1 MIYTLNLGACM
12 QPENK
17 VAKRSGYIINRI
29 YTLDTGDE
37 HILEQ
42 VVRIAT
48 LKFNQYEWL
57 GSYKAYVTDYNGLK
71 QPDNKCI

>member
-1 MIYTLNLGACM
+1 MIYSLNLGASM
-12 QPENK
+12 QLEYK

-29 YTLDTGDE
+29 YTLGNCDE

-48 LKFNQYEWL
+48 LTE
-57 GSYKAYVTDYNGLK
+57 A
-71 QPDNKCI
+71 

>member
-1 MIYTLNLGACM
+1 MIYTLYLGPNM

-29 YTLDTGDE
+29 YTLGTCDE

-48 LKFNQYEWL
+48 LTE
-57 GSYKAYVTDYNGLK
+57 V
-71 QPDNKCI
+71 

>member
-1 MIYTLNLGACM
+1 M

-29 YTLDTGDE
+29 YTLHTCAE

-48 LKFNQYEWL
+48 LKFNQTKRL
-57 GSYKAYVTDYNGLK
+57 FLR
-71 QPDNKCI
+71 